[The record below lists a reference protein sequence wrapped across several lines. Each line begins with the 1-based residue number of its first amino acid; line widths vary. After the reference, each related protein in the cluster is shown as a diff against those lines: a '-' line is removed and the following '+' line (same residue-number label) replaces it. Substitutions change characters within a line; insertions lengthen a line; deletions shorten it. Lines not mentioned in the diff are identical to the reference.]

1 MANADKKLK
10 GKNLDLIVANDVSDK
25 EIGFNSEQNEV
36 TLITSKEKTLIE
48 RLSKKKVS
56 RQIIDFISDQI

>member
-1 MANADKKLK
+1 MNADKKLK

-48 RLSKKKVS
+48 RQSKKKVS
-56 RQIIDFISDQI
+56 RQIIDFISNQI